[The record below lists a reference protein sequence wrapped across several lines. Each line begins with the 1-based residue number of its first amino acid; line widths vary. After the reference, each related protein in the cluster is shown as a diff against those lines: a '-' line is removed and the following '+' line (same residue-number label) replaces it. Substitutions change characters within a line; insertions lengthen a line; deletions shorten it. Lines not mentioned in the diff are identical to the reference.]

1 MQHWDINTKKTQRTI
16 KHLLR
21 SLGGKGC
28 EKSILATFFQ
38 PPLREGCMQR
48 SVFISSHYPAFFGA
62 WEERRGLDMKHYSQ
76 PAKLEF
82 LFILCRSSCPVV
94 ILEKVVLKI
103 CSKFTGEHPW
113 HVYELWVLSIM
124 MIMFISGFP
133 WKVAQMISSKFIVS
147 SWEETFH
154 TNKFVLITGMR
165 MLWCYNDFRS
175 LGPIDKS
182 SKISQW

>member
-82 LFILCRSSCPVV
+82 LFIICRSSCPVV

-103 CSKFTGEHPW
+103 CSKFTGEHP
-113 HVYELWVLSIM
+113 
-124 MIMFISGFP
+124 
-133 WKVAQMISSKFIVS
+133 
-147 SWEETFH
+147 
-154 TNKFVLITGMR
+154 
-165 MLWCYNDFRS
+165 CRS
-175 LGPIDKS
+175 AIPVKLHFNIGDLL
-182 SKISQW
+182 

>member
-48 SVFISSHYPAFFGA
+48 SVFISSHCPAFFGA

-82 LFILCRSSCPVV
+82 LFIICRSSCPAV

-103 CSKFTGEHPW
+103 CSKFTGEHPCRSAILF
-113 HVYELWVLSIM
+113 VI
-124 MIMFISGFP
+124 
-133 WKVAQMISSKFIVS
+133 VATGIFDY
-147 SWEETFH
+147 SWFL
-154 TNKFVLITGMR
+154 V
-165 MLWCYNDFRS
+165 
-175 LGPIDKS
+175 
-182 SKISQW
+182 